1 VSHVLQYE
9 VDGTVITTGDDT
21 IDGRQIREAA
31 NLAPASEHV
40 LIRTDGGLAQSIGL
54 EEPVKLSRQKRTVF
68 QSFETDHVNTLTVD
82 ERGWEWGED
91 SIAEADIRR
100 IGHVADD
107 HELYLDSDH
116 DRPIPRD
123 GSVAL
128 AGGGVERVR
137 TRKIRPRLVTIL
149 VNARAREVEPV
160 PISFEQLIA
169 LAFPEPPTG
178 PQVSFTVSFRKGPP
192 KRPEGS
198 LLSGQFVNVVQGMTF
213 HVTATD
219 KS

>member
-1 VSHVLQYE
+1 MSKVLEYE
-9 VDGTVITTGDDT
+9 VDGTVITTGDDL
-21 IDGRQIREAA
+21 IEGSQVREAA
-31 NLAPASEHV
+31 NLAPASDYV
-40 LIRTDGGLAQSIGL
+40 LIRTDRGLAQSIGL
-54 EEPVKLSRQKRTVF
+54 EEPVQLLRGKRAIF
-68 QSFETDHVNTLTVD
+68 QSFTTDHLNTLTVD
-82 ERGWEWGED
+82 ERGWEWGAD

-137 TRKIRPRLVTIL
+137 SRKIKPRLVTIL
-149 VNARAREVEPV
+149 VNARAREVEPG

-192 KRPEGS
+192 KRLEGS
-198 LLSGQFVNVVQGMTF
+198 LLAGQSVNVVQGMTF